1 MTHNFNQ
8 RCPTCERLQCVCKIH
23 PRLSTGVMYMS
34 KDPTW
39 ATPDYIVEWCMNRF
53 QMGHPYTL
61 DAAASKDNKK
71 AVCFFSKEHSALDH
85 DWAASR
91 IWLNPPYGRQI
102 SKFTE
107 RAIQQL
113 RSEIPNSSVT
123 LLVPARTDTKW
134 WFDLIQNPLKKHIV
148 FIKGRVKF
156 GNAKGSAPFPSALV
170 HIESI
175 HGPITT
181 SFEVV
186 E

>member
-1 MTHNFNQ
+1 MTSIDLNTSKTYS
-8 RCPTCERLQCVCKIH
+8 P
-23 PRLSTGVMYMS
+23 LSTGVMYSS

-39 ATPDYIVEWCMNRF
+39 TTPDYIVHWCMNRF

-71 AVCFFSKEHSALDH
+71 AVCFFSKEHSALELQ
-85 DWAASR
+85 WNASR
-91 IWLNPPYGRQI
+91 IWLNPPYGREI

-113 RSEIPNSSVT
+113 QDPKIINSSVT

-148 FIKGRVKF
+148 FIKGRIKF
-156 GNAKGSAPFPSALV
+156 GNGKGSAPFPSALI
-170 HIESI
+170 HLESRP
-175 HGPITT
+175 GPITT
-181 SFEVV
+181 SYEVV
-186 E
+186 Q

>member
-1 MTHNFNQ
+1 MTTDN
-8 RCPTCERLQCVCKIH
+8 H
-23 PRLSTGVMYMS
+23 PRLSSGVMYMS

-39 ATPDYIVEWCMNRF
+39 STPDYIVHWSMNRF

-71 AVCFFSKEHSALDH
+71 AVCFFSKEYSALDH

-107 RAIQQL
+107 RAVQQL
-113 RSEIPNSSVT
+113 GSEIPNSSVT

-134 WFDLIQNPLKKHIV
+134 WFNLIQNPLKKHIV

-156 GNAKGSAPFPSALV
+156 GNGKGSAPFPSALI
-170 HIESI
+170 HIQSI
-175 HGPITT
+175 QGPTKT
-181 SFEVV
+181 SYEVV